1 MANLPSPASHKP
13 SDETQSGRPVIE
25 SIGGHTMPLNRIDL
39 KTLGALKA
47 DPAKQID
54 PKPASGRRARVR
66 PGTGRGATNV
76 VATLPASLLDPRLA
90 TRRDAGLLRRL
101 TRTYVRNTTF
111 VIETKFP
118 EKSQVVQDMVAQVLG
133 AGAPGLPAN
142 ALANAI
148 TVEPLFPGADHNDQQ
163 FKLAHFHLLTLP
175 VRESVL
181 QRALP
186 RQNGGFFDIAYAL
199 KTACKFEYVTPNLRY
214 PNQSGIVPLS
224 SACSAGRALAPL
236 DRAWSLRA
244 TGFDRLP
251 LTANGA
257 GVVIAHPDT
266 GWTVHP
272 QLNMSSFDLA
282 NDYNAINGTNDA
294 QDPLLPGLPAGLSN
308 PAHGTATASV
318 MVSPG
323 RVNPNRISG
332 VVGPS
337 GDLDASRGT
346 TDPGSTDDTPRSV
359 TGVAQ
364 GATILPIRALQ
375 GVVVTANSVDIARA
389 IWHACQRNAH
399 VISMSLGGP
408 VPDRYLQAVIGHAVY
423 VRNMIVVA
431 AAGNCVEPVVFPARF
446 PEVIAVGGSAIS
458 EDNLGR
464 VVDRSWPHSSRGPAV
479 VVSAP
484 AENVWHASWND
495 TPSPVVVPGEGTS
508 FAAPHVAGL
517 AALWLQRN
525 GRQTLLNTYPG
536 VPLQHVFVELLRSTA
551 RRPIGWDTANFG
563 AGIIDA
569 PALLAAP
576 LPPAAS
582 LPVWNGTFNFTP
594 IAELIC
600 RGVAGM
606 TCAQVR
612 TRLTTML
619 NLAPAALDAWLA
631 EYGLELQRNLLESE
645 QAAQDFAAV
654 LASTANEVQEAAEA
668 VVDEIVDT
676 VSDALAT
683 AAGWFGF

>member
-1 MANLPSPASHKP
+1 MSL
-13 SDETQSGRPVIE
+13 TRV
-25 SIGGHTMPLNRIDL
+25 DL
-39 KTLGALKA
+39 KALGALKA
-47 DPAKQID
+47 DPAKVLD
-54 PKPASGRRARVR
+54 PKPASARPSRVQ
-66 PGTGRGATNV
+66 PGTARGTTNTNV
-76 VATLPASLLDPRLA
+76 VDALPKPWLNL
-90 TRRDAGLLRRL
+90 RRVDRIDVSLLRRL
-101 TRTYVRNTTF
+101 VRTYVRNTTF
-111 VIETKFP
+111 VIETEFP
-118 EKSQVVQDMVAQVLG
+118 EKSEVIQKQVADALG

-148 TVEPLFPGADHNDQQ
+148 SVEQLFPGAAHNDQQ
-163 FKLAHFHLLTLP
+163 FKLANFHLLTLP
-175 VRESVL
+175 IRESVL

-186 RQNGGFFDIAYAL
+186 RRNGGFFDIAYAL
-199 KTACKFEYVTPNLRY
+199 QTACKFKFVTPNLRY

-224 SACSAGRALAPL
+224 SACSSGRALAPL

-244 TGFDRLP
+244 TRFDQLP
-251 LTANGA
+251 PTANGA

-272 QLNMSSFDLA
+272 QLSMASFDLN
-282 NDYNAINGTNDA
+282 NDYNVINGTNDA

-318 MVSPG
+318 IVSPG
-323 RVNPNRISG
+323 RVNPNRIGG

-337 GDLDASRGT
+337 GDLNASRGT

-364 GATILPIRALQ
+364 GATIMPIRALQ

-458 EDNLGR
+458 EDDQRR

-517 AALWLQRN
+517 AALWLQRS
-525 GRQTLLNTYPG
+525 GRQTLINMYPG
-536 VPLQHVFVELLRSTA
+536 VPLQHVFVELLRNTA
-551 RRPIGWDTANFG
+551 RRPTGWDTANFG

-569 PALLAAP
+569 AALLAAP
-576 LPPAAS
+576 LPPLAS

-600 RGVAGM
+600 RGVTGL

-612 TRLTTML
+612 ARLALML
-619 NLAPAALDAWLA
+619 NVAPAALDGWM
-631 EYGLELQRNLLESE
+631 EQYGLELQRALLEGE
-645 QAAQDFAAV
+645 QAAEQFKNV
-654 LASTANEVQEAAEA
+654 LETTASNVQEAVES
-668 VVDEIVDT
+668 VVDEVVDG
-676 VSDALAT
+676 VSNALST